1 MNKKPT
7 TSKKE
12 LLRRTNK
19 YFKKDENSWLELDKF
34 IEEECPKG
42 YRENKG
48 WIIGVANYLQNT
60 AKYNYEIQDGTGLYI
75 IKPNPSYRWDK
86 QNLLGN
92 RIKIILITAIIT
104 ALFSLL
110 VGWLIFR
117 LNNQRQVQIDQ
128 KQDKTMDNLNDEV
141 NRLSNDLRTV
151 QDVLAKPKNTVALIN
166 SPVDQKHKPKT
177 Q

>member
-1 MNKKPT
+1 MDKRPT

-12 LLRRTNK
+12 LLKRTND
-19 YFKKDENSWLELDKF
+19 YFSVDENSWMCLDDF
-34 IEEECPKG
+34 IEKECPQG

-60 AKYNYEIQDGTGLYI
+60 AKYTYEIQAVTGYYV
-75 IKPNPSYRWDK
+75 IKLSPSYKWDK

-110 VGWLIFR
+110 VGWLIFK
-117 LNNQRQVQIDQ
+117 LNNRRQVQIDC
-128 KQDKTMDNLNDEV
+128 KQD
-141 NRLSNDLRTV
+141 NR
-151 QDVLAKPKNTVALIN
+151 
-166 SPVDQKHKPKT
+166 
-177 Q
+177 